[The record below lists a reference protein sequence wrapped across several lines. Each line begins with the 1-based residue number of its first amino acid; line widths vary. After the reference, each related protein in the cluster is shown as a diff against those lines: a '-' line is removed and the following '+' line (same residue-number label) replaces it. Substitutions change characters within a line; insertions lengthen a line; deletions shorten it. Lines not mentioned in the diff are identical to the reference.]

1 MLSGVVS
8 EKEKFDFSVCN
19 PPFFSDFSERK
30 FRFSSV
36 CPIAETEEVTEGG
49 EAGFIARY
57 I

>member
-1 MLSGVVS
+1 VLSGVVS

-36 CPIAETEEVTEGG
+36 CPIAETEELTEGG